1 MAAQAP
7 EPDRRPHDG
16 RLPGLACPREGAATS
31 GAGPRHPGGMD
42 RSPVT
47 APAYIADRA
56 TAFLPPRSEIKQ
68 VFVSRTAPHFV
79 YFLAAYLFSAFV
91 KVSFRCV
98 AVTDDAIYV
107 MDGTR
112 SSGGA
117 RPTRLLGVMRR
128 STRFEPAAGLFWT
141 R

>member
-1 MAAQAP
+1 M
-7 EPDRRPHDG
+7 
-16 RLPGLACPREGAATS
+16 
-31 GAGPRHPGGMD
+31 HPGGMD

-56 TAFLPPRSEIKQ
+56 MAFLPTGSEIRQ
-68 VFVSRTAPHFV
+68 VFVSQTAPHFA
-79 YFLAAYLFSAFV
+79 YFLPAYLFSVFV

-117 RPTRLLGVMRR
+117 RPTRLLGVMPR
-128 STRFEPAAGLFWT
+128 STRFEPAAGLFWHKVT
-141 R
+141 LLGQRCWVHPPHLKQVLAADREAPDATSGDVE